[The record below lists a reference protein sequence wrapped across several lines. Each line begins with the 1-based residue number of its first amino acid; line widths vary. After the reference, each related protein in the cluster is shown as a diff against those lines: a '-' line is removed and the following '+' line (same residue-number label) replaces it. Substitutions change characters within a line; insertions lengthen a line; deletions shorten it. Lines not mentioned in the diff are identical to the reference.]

1 MKKLLSIIISVL
13 LLVTLVSCKKEPS
26 QMGSDEFVPT
36 LDRNMNCEIK
46 VVGSYSNFEALLVEF
61 DRFNEYYPNVKLR
74 YEKLD
79 DYENTLPSKTT
90 GRVFS

>member
-1 MKKLLSIIISVL
+1 MKKIFFIIISVL
-13 LLVTLVSCKKEPS
+13 LFATLVSCKKEPS
-26 QMGSDEFVPT
+26 QMGNDEFVPA
-36 LDRNMNCEIK
+36 LDRNINCEIK

-79 DYENTLPSKTT
+79 DFQLS
-90 GRVFS
+90 